1 MTALRPRVAKRLA
14 PFGTTIFSEM
24 TALAVKHG
32 AINLSQGFPDFEG
45 PAQIVDAAVAAMRQG
60 QSNQYVRSMGHPEL
74 VAAVAERVK
83 SDYGLAWDPMAEVM
97 ITCGATEGI
106 AAAMLGLVDPGD
118 EVILFEPVYDSYP
131 ATVAMAGGVARYCP
145 LRAPDFAFDEA
156 ELAGLFGPRTRVLLL
171 NSPHNPTGKVF
182 APDELAAIAR
192 LCQAHDVVVVADE
205 VYEHLTYDGAV
216 HVPIATLP
224 GMAERTLSISSLGK
238 TYSLTG
244 WKTGWTTGPA
254 ALVAAAQ
261 AAHQFLTFCTPGPI
275 QQAAAHALRSLGG
288 DFVAGLKAE
297 YQARRDLLVGALRD
311 VGFDVAPPAGTYFVM
326 AGFRAL
332 FDGDDRAF
340 AYHLAEHHGVACVP
354 PSVFY
359 PAHPDEGRG
368 LARFAFC
375 KREETL
381 REAVGRLGGLGGRV
395 GVVGWHEG

>member
-1 MTALRPRVAKRLA
+1 MTAPRPRTAQRLA

-45 PAQIVDAAVAAMRQG
+45 PSAIVDAAVSALRDG
-60 QSNQYVRSMGHPEL
+60 TSNQYVRSMGHPEL
-74 VAAVAERVK
+74 VAAVAERVAAL
-83 SDYGLAWDPMAEVM
+83 YGLSWDPLSEVM

-156 ELAGLFGPRTRVLLL
+156 ELTALFGPRTRLLLL

-182 APDELAAIAR
+182 APEELAVIAR
-192 LCQAHDVVVVADE
+192 LCQAHGVTVVADE
-205 VYEHLTYDGAV
+205 VYEHLTYDGTT

-224 GMAERTLSISSLGK
+224 GMAERTLTISSLGK

-244 WKTGWTTGPA
+244 WKTGWSTGPA
-254 ALVAAAQ
+254 DLVAAAQ

-275 QQAAAHALRSLGG
+275 QQAAAHALRAFG
-288 DFVAGLKAE
+288 DDFTATLRAE
-297 YQARRDLLVGALRD
+297 FQARRDLLVGALRD
-311 VGFDVAPPAGTYFVM
+311 VGFDVVPPAGTYFIM
-326 AGFRAL
+326 AGFGRL

-340 AYHLAEHHGVACVP
+340 AYHLAEKHGVACVP

-359 PAHPDEGRG
+359 PEHPEEGRG

-375 KREETL
+375 KREATL
-381 REAVGRLGGLGGRV
+381 REAAARLGRLGG
-395 GVVGWHEG
+395 

>member
-1 MTALRPRVAKRLA
+1 MTARGPRVARRLA

-24 TALAVKHG
+24 TALAQRHG

-45 PAQIVDAAVAAMRQG
+45 PPEIVEAAVAALRDG
-60 QSNQYVRSMGHPEL
+60 ASNQYVRSMGHPEL
-74 VAAVAERVK
+74 VAAVAERVEAR
-83 SDYGLAWDPMAEVM
+83 YGLAWDPLTEVT
-97 ITCGATEGI
+97 ITCGATEAI

-156 ELAGLFGPRTRVLLL
+156 ELAALFGPRTRVLVL

-182 APDELAAIAR
+182 APAELAVVAS
-192 LCQAHDVVVVADE
+192 LCEAHDVVVIADE
-205 VYEHLTYDGAV
+205 VYEHLTYDGVV

-224 GMAERTLSISSLGK
+224 GMAERTLTVSSLGK

-275 QQAAAHALRSLGG
+275 QRAAAHALRSFG
-288 DFVAGLKAE
+288 DAFVDALRDA
-297 YQARRDLLVGALRD
+297 YAARRDLLVGALRE
-311 VGFDVAPPAGTYFVM
+311 VGFVVSPPAGTYFVL
-326 AGFRAL
+326 ADFGPL

-340 AYHLAEHHGVACVP
+340 AYHLAERHGVACVP

-359 PAHPDEGRG
+359 PEHPEEGRR

-375 KREETL
+375 KREATL
-381 REAVGRLGGLGGRV
+381 REAAERLR
-395 GVVGWHEG
+395 GVAGDGA